1 MFQEASVSSPPLARD
16 QRMTAEEELL
26 KLEKEFAEAIVKN
39 NLEDIADLL
48 QMTGSSLART
58 EK

>member
-1 MFQEASVSSPPLARD
+1 
-16 QRMTAEEELL
+16 MTAEEELL
-26 KLEKEFAEAIVKN
+26 KLEREFAEAIVKN